1 MDSYYS
7 SLIENYRNSDKR
19 ATIYASV
26 INEHKNEM
34 KKYNRKSKEYKE
46 IKDMIKFIKQLDD
59 YKRVYKNMILSIF
72 ALSRI

>member
-1 MDSYYS
+1 MDNYYS
-7 SLIENYRNSDKR
+7 SLIETYRNSDKR

-26 INEHKNEM
+26 ISEHKNEM

-59 YKRVYKNMILSIF
+59 YKRVYKNMILSMF
-72 ALSRI
+72 ALSRV